1 MLKKHFLLLL
11 LSVLKMFVLRNIDVE
26 TTIYTFLTKIIWL
39 ERKEMH
45 LFEIEIFCKN
55 IVNL

>member
-1 MLKKHFLLLL
+1 MLKKHFLLL

-26 TTIYTFLTKIIWL
+26 TTIYTFLTKILWL
-39 ERKEMH
+39 ERKQH

-55 IVNL
+55 IVNW